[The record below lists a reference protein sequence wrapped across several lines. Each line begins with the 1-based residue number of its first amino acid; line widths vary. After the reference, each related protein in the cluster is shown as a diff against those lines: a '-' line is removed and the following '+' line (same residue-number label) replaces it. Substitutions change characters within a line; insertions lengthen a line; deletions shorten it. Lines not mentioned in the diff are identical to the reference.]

1 MLSSAAQLG
10 GAVGLAVIV
19 ALATARSGALLRTG
33 AAAVAAQTGGLRLG
47 FLLASAVALAASVV
61 AAIALQRQKTSRATA
76 PETPAS
82 QIKPAE
88 T

>member
-1 MLSSAAQLG
+1 LSSAAQLG

-33 AAAVAAQTGGLRLG
+33 STAVAAQTGGLRLG
-47 FLLASAVALAASVV
+47 FLLAAAVALASVV
-61 AAIALQRQKTSRATA
+61 AAITLQRQKTSPATA
-76 PETPAS
+76 PGTPPGQA
-82 QIKPAE
+82 KAAE